1 MAVALGISNYETSS
15 QVAVNL
21 DPLQPLATSPL
32 ARAAEDLPV
41 ATNLLA
47 RVLARAELVAHEVE
61 TNRHAYKKRSV
72 TAELDEK
79 DTIIKSTESDAA
91 HFCYLVGG

>member
-1 MAVALGISNYETSS
+1 MNLLMACTSMAVALGISNYETSS

-21 DPLQPLATSPL
+21 DPAQPLATSPL

-47 RVLARAELVAHEVE
+47 RVLAR
-61 TNRHAYKKRSV
+61 
-72 TAELDEK
+72 
-79 DTIIKSTESDAA
+79 
-91 HFCYLVGG
+91 GGA